1 MKNKKTLIIVGV
13 LVVLAMLG
21 MSSYNGMVDKQELA
35 TKAAADVQATYQ
47 RRADLIP
54 SLVETVKGYAKHEEQ
69 TLKEVV
75 EARGKATQ
83 MQIDLSS
90 ATPEQIK
97 QYQAAQGELGAA
109 LGRLIAIQEQYP
121 DLKASKQFKDLQVQ
135 LEGTE
140 NRINEARQKFNE
152 AVTNYNQ
159 TVRRFPGNIMASIF
173 GFDKMEKFEADGSAQ
188 KAPEVKF

>member
-97 QYQAAQGELGAA
+97 RENW
-109 LGRLIAIQEQYP
+109 
-121 DLKASKQFKDLQVQ
+121 VQ
-135 LEGTE
+135 PSADSLPYR
-140 NRINEARQKFNE
+140 N
-152 AVTNYNQ
+152 
-159 TVRRFPGNIMASIF
+159 SI
-173 GFDKMEKFEADGSAQ
+173 
-188 KAPEVKF
+188 PT